1 MTTQPT
7 TRSPGFLLLHSPL
20 VGPGTWKPVA
30 EALRAKG
37 HRAATPDLRLSALEP
52 PYYPALAERI
62 AAAGQGGD
70 IVVAHSGAGALAG
83 AARAPLGV
91 VFVDALLPHPGRP
104 WLSTVAPQ
112 MADQLAASAAEGLLP
127 SWNTWLPEGALER
140 LLPDPAVREAF
151 LAELEPT
158 PLAYFQEDAPRW
170 PGVDT
175 ARAAYLQLSEAYAA
189 EATQAAGAGSHV
201 VRLPGHHLSMLTDA
215 GMMAEALVMLAARWA
230 PAPAR

>member
-1 MTTQPT
+1 MA
-7 TRSPGFLLLHSPL
+7 GFLLLHSPL
-20 VGPGTWKPVA
+20 VGPGTWKLVA
-30 EALRAKG
+30 EALRAQG

-70 IVVAHSGAGALAG
+70 IVVAHSGAGSLVGTAKN
-83 AARAPLGV
+83 PLGA

-112 MADQLAASAAEGLLP
+112 MAEQLAASAKGGLLP
-127 SWNTWLPEGALER
+127 AWNAWLPEGALER
-140 LLPDPAVREAF
+140 LLPDPAMREAF

-170 PGVDT
+170 PGVDST
-175 ARAAYLQLSEAYAA
+175 RAAYLQLSEAYAA
-189 EATQAAGAGSHV
+189 EAKQAANAGSHV

-215 GMMAEALVMLAARWA
+215 EKLAETLIALAARWA

>member
-1 MTTQPT
+1 MA
-7 TRSPGFLLLHSPL
+7 GFLLLHSPL
-20 VGPGTWKPVA
+20 VGSGTWTPVA
-30 EALRAKG
+30 EALRAQG
-37 HRAATPDLRLSALEP
+37 HRAATPDLRLSALEA

-83 AARAPLGV
+83 AAKAPLGV

-112 MADQLAASAAEGLLP
+112 MADQLAASAKDGLLP
-127 SWNTWLPEGALER
+127 PWNAWLPEGALER
-140 LLPDPAVREAF
+140 LLPEPEIREAF
-151 LAELEPT
+151 LTELEPT

-170 PGVDT
+170 SGVDQ

-189 EATQAAGAGSHV
+189 EAQHAANAGAHV
-201 VRLPGHHLSMLTDA
+201 VRAPGHHLSMLTDPEKL
-215 GMMAEALVMLAARWA
+215 AETLVMLADRWV
-230 PAPAR
+230 PATSR

>member
-1 MTTQPT
+1 MA
-7 TRSPGFLLLHSPL
+7 GFLLLHSPL

-30 EALRAKG
+30 EALRARG
-37 HRAATPDLRLSALEP
+37 HRAATPDLRLSALQP

-83 AARAPLGV
+83 AAQAPLGV

-112 MADQLAASAAEGLLP
+112 MAGQLAASAADGLLP
-127 SWNTWLPEGALER
+127 AWNSWLPEGALER
-140 LLPDPAVREAF
+140 LLPEPAVREAF
-151 LAELEPT
+151 LTELEPT
-158 PLAYFQEDAPRW
+158 PLAYFQEEAPRW
-170 PGVDT
+170 PGVDQ

-189 EATQAAGAGSHV
+189 EAKHAANTGAHV
-201 VRLPGHHLSMLTDA
+201 VRMPGHHLSMLTDA
-215 GMMAEALVMLAARWA
+215 EKLAEALLVLADGWTPATAR
-230 PAPAR
+230 

>member
-1 MTTQPT
+1 MA
-7 TRSPGFLLLHSPL
+7 GFLLLHSPL

-30 EALRAKG
+30 EALRARG
-37 HRAATPDLRLSALEP
+37 HRAATPDLRLSTLAS

-62 AAAGQGGD
+62 AAAEQGGD

-83 AARAPLGV
+83 AAKAPLGV

-112 MADQLAASAAEGLLP
+112 MADKLASSAKDGLLP
-127 SWNTWLPEGALER
+127 AWHAWLPEGALER
-140 LLPDPAVREAF
+140 LLPDQAIRAAF

-170 PGVDT
+170 PGVDQ

-189 EATQAAGAGSHV
+189 EAMHAAGEGAHV

-215 GMMAEALVMLAARWA
+215 EKMAEMLAMLAGRWA
-230 PAPAR
+230 PATAR